1 MSAVLSERIVR
12 EHAAAASELPS
23 SVVGTERRARAIES
37 LRASGLPT
45 TRDENWKY
53 ANLRVLEKNAFRSVA
68 MEARR
73 KVAISDLPAPI
84 AGYARYVFIDG
95 AFAPELSAAPEHA
108 GVTVKSVASS
118 VGAAGNA
125 ASDRGGSIAAGAG
138 LESGPF
144 DAGGAAGANGVK
156 SAAGAGG
163 LEGAADAA
171 RAAGAAAVA
180 AGDERFALLNDA
192 FAIDGA
198 RVHARKNADCA
209 ACVEILF
216 VATEASQTAASYP
229 RLDLEVEANARVGLI
244 ERHISIGHDANFV
257 NGAVQ
262 VSIGPGAQVDH
273 YRLQQAGAHSTW
285 FDTLSA
291 TVEKDARYCVHLVSV
306 GALSAR
312 STSRVQLT
320 GPGAETTFH
329 VVSLADGQQVHDGFA
344 LVEHIAPNTKSEHSV
359 RGIAAGRARV
369 AFNSKVVVREHA
381 KGADSKQSLRGLLAG
396 TQAEIDVRPQL
407 EIYTDDV
414 RCNHGAT
421 AGKLDDNMLFYLLS
435 RGIEKETA
443 QQLLKWVFL
452 EDVVSRIAV
461 PELRKHIELSLAG
474 QMKETAALKELL

>member
-1 MSAVLSERIVR
+1 MSAVLSERIVQ
-12 EHAAAASELPS
+12 EHAAASAALPS
-23 SVVGTERRARAIES
+23 SVVSTERRAHAIES
-37 LRASGLPT
+37 LRSSGLPT

-68 MEARR
+68 TESRR
-73 KVAISDLPAPI
+73 KVALSDLPAAI

-95 AFAPELSAAPEHA
+95 AFASELSAAPEHA
-108 GVTVKSVASS
+108 GVTVKSLTSSGASAGS
-118 VGAAGNA
+118 AAAG
-125 ASDRGGSIAAGAG
+125 S
-138 LESGPF
+138 
-144 DAGGAAGANGVK
+144 
-156 SAAGAGG
+156 
-163 LEGAADAA
+163 
-171 RAAGAAAVA
+171 
-180 AGDERFALLNDA
+180 DERFALLNDA

-198 RVHARKNADCA
+198 RVHAPQGADCT

-216 VATEASQTAASYP
+216 VATEPAQNAASYP
-229 RLDLEVEANARVGLI
+229 RLELDVEANARVGLI
-244 ERHISIGHDANFV
+244 ERHISLGNDANFV

-262 VSIGPGAQVDH
+262 VSVGPGAHVDH

-291 TVEKDARYCVHLVSV
+291 TVEKNARYCVHVVSL

-312 STSRVQLT
+312 STCRVQLT
-320 GPGAETTFH
+320 GQGAETALH
-329 VVSLADGQQVHDGFA
+329 VVSLADGQQVHDGYA
-344 LVEHIAPNTKSEHSV
+344 LVEHIAPNTKSEQSV

-381 KGADSKQSLRGLLAG
+381 KGTDSQQSLRGLLAG

-461 PELRKHIELSLAG
+461 PELRKHIEQTLAG

>member
-1 MSAVLSERIVR
+1 MSAVLSDRIVQ
-12 EHAAAASELPS
+12 EHAAASGGLPS
-23 SVVGTERRARAIES
+23 SVVSAERRATAIEA
-37 LRASGLPT
+37 LRADGLPT

-68 MEARR
+68 RGSRA
-73 KVAISDLPAPI
+73 KVALSDLPPAV
-84 AGYARYVFIDG
+84 ADYARYVYVDG
-95 AFAPELSAAPEHA
+95 IFAPDLSATGERA
-108 GVTVKSVASS
+108 GVTVRSVASS
-118 VGAAGNA
+118 SGTSAAAGASSTFVPA
-125 ASDRGGSIAAGAG
+125 AQSIAAQASD
-138 LESGPF
+138 L
-144 DAGGAAGANGVK
+144 
-156 SAAGAGG
+156 
-163 LEGAADAA
+163 
-171 RAAGAAAVA
+171 
-180 AGDERFALLNDA
+180 RFALLNEA
-192 FAIDGA
+192 FAVDGA
-198 RVHARKNADCA
+198 LVHAPKGADCA

-216 VATEASQTAASYP
+216 VATESAQNAASYP
-229 RLDLEVEANARVGLI
+229 RLELRVEANARVGLI
-244 ERHISIGHDANFV
+244 ERHISVGDDNNFV

-262 VSIGPGAQVDH
+262 VHVGPGAQVDH
-273 YRLQQAGAHSTW
+273 YRLQHAGARATW
-285 FDTLSA
+285 FDTLTA
-291 TVEKDARYCVHLVSV
+291 TVEKGARYIVHQVGV

-312 STSRVQLT
+312 STSRVQLI
-320 GPGAETTFH
+320 GPGAETGIH

-344 LVEHIAPNTKSEHSV
+344 LIEHIAPNTKSEQSV

-369 AFNSKVVVREHA
+369 AFNSKVVVRERA
-381 KGADSKQSLRGLLAG
+381 KGTDSQQSLRGLLAG

-461 PELRKHIELSLAG
+461 PELRKQIEQSLAG